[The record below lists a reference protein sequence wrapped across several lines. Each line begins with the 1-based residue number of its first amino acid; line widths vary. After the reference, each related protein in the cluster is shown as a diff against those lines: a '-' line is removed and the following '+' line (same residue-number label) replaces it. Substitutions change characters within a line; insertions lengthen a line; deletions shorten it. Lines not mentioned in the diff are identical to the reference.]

1 MKKNFIT
8 LSLILAIFSSS
19 QALNANGLSFATST
33 GDETATVLFLNF
45 SISENTTLNFSNL
58 DDSFHSHEYKNTV
71 FDFTYMY
78 SESLGLKFGSWA
90 PDLDGTQ
97 EDAIT
102 IGTTWNS
109 GNLFLGL
116 DYYTG
121 DNIDGTSF
129 TAQYIAPVSE
139 QSSMWFW
146 YGQGWEDGTGTGNM
160 IVPDTT
166 MIGWDYMYSDSTTI
180 SFVWRSIDFN
190 LGSNDSTSSPWIG
203 FNFSF

>member
-1 MKKNFIT
+1 MKKIFIKI
-8 LSLILAIFSSS
+8 SLTLAIFFSS
-19 QALNANGLSFATST
+19 QTLNANELVFATSV
-33 GDETATVLFLNF
+33 GDETATVSWLNFEISEKTVLNF
-45 SISENTTLNFSNL
+45 STL
-58 DDSFHSHEYKNTV
+58 DDSFDSHEYKNTS

-78 SESLGLKFGSWA
+78 SESLGLKFGSWS
-90 PDLDGTQ
+90 PEFDTTK

-102 IGTTWNS
+102 IGTIWNS

-121 DNIDGTSF
+121 DNIDGTAF
-129 TAQYIAPVSE
+129 NAQYIAPISE
-139 QSSMWFW
+139 KNSMWFW
-146 YGQGWEDGTGTGNM
+146 HGQGWEDGSGNGSF

-166 MIGWDYMYSDSTTI
+166 MIGWDYFYSDSTTI

-190 LGSNDSTSSPWIG
+190 VATASTNAPWIG

>member
-1 MKKNFIT
+1 MKKNFIK
-8 LSLILAIFSSS
+8 LSIILAMFSSY
-19 QALNANGLSFATST
+19 QNLNANDLTFATSV
-33 GDETATVLFLNF
+33 GDETATVSFINF
-45 SISENTTLNFSNL
+45 AISENTSLNFSTL
-58 DDSFHSHEYKNTV
+58 DDSFNSHEYTNTI

-78 SESLGLKFGSWA
+78 SESLGLKFGSWS
-90 PDLDGTQ
+90 PEFDTTQ
-97 EDAIT
+97 ENAIT
-102 IGTTWNS
+102 IGTVWNS

-129 TAQYIAPVSE
+129 TAQYITPISE
-139 QSSMWFW
+139 KSSMWFW
-146 YGQGWEDGTGTGNM
+146 HGQGWEDGNGNGSM

-190 LGSNDSTSSPWIG
+190 LGNADSTSGPWIG

>member
-1 MKKNFIT
+1 MKKNFIK
-8 LSLILAIFSSS
+8 LSIILAIFSSY
-19 QALNANGLSFATST
+19 QNLNANDLTFATSV
-33 GDETATVLFLNF
+33 GDETATVSFINF
-45 SISENTTLNFSNL
+45 AISENTSLNFSTL
-58 DDSFHSHEYKNTV
+58 DDSFDSHEYTNTI

-78 SESLGLKFGSWA
+78 SESLGLKFGSWS
-90 PDLDGTQ
+90 PEFDTTQ

-102 IGTTWNS
+102 IGTVWSS

-129 TAQYIAPVSE
+129 TAQYIAPISE
-139 QSSMWFW
+139 KSSMWFW
-146 YGQGWEDGTGTGNM
+146 HGQGWEDGSGNGTM

-190 LGSNDSTSSPWIG
+190 LGNADSTSGPWIG